1 MNMKIQLK
9 QLLAVVLFLVVGIT
23 AQAADDL
30 ITQQITITLEE
41 AGTLPDKIDSTEV
54 YKITNLKIIGAING
68 TDLKMI
74 REMAGRDYKGKSTD
88 GKLATL
94 DLSEATIVSD
104 GEIYYRTD
112 YMTYST
118 QENELGDFAFYNCSS
133 LTSIKIPSGVTSMGI
148 KAFSGC
154 SNLASVEIPSSVTL
168 IDQWA
173 FSECSSL
180 TSVEIPSGV
189 TSIGWG
195 AFSYCSSL
203 TSVEIPSSVTWIN
216 DYAFT

>member
-23 AQAADDL
+23 VQAADDL

-74 REMAGRDYKGKSTD
+74 REMAGSDSVANSTD

-94 DLSEATIVSD
+94 DLSEATIVS
-104 GEIYYRTD
+104 GGKSYYERNSTS
-112 YMTYST
+112 YST
-118 QENELGDFAFYNCSS
+118 ENNVLGYRAFYNCSS
-133 LTSIKIPSGVTSMGI
+133 LTSI
-148 KAFSGC
+148 
-154 SNLASVEIPSSVTL
+154 EIPSSVT
-168 IDQWA
+168 
-173 FSECSSL
+173 
-180 TSVEIPSGV
+180 
-189 TSIGWG
+189 SIGNA
-195 AFSYCSSL
+195 AFKSC
-203 TSVEIPSSVTWIN
+203 I
-216 DYAFT
+216 